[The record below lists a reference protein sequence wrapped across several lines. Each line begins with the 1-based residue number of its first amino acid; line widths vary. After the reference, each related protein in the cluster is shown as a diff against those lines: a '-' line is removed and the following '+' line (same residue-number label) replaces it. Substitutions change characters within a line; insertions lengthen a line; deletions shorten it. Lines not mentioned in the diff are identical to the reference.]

1 MTSDGA
7 RVGDLPDDTE
17 RKPRGG
23 NVDRV
28 YWALRD
34 DILEL
39 RRTPGEVLD
48 EAEIAATFALSRSP
62 VREAIVRL
70 TAEGLAQT
78 LKNRGAVVSRLDIE
92 MLPAYFDA
100 QTLLFRVTSRLAA
113 QRGGQAAAERLLGIQ
128 ARHEEIVAARDPS
141 GVIVNNRLF
150 HLEIALIGGNRFYHD
165 WLASLLDQGQRIM
178 RLYVRLHEELV
189 PIEQLTFHHAL
200 IEAIRAKDVEAADRA
215 ATADA
220 QIVREEIS
228 RQISAGTTG
237 LTPL

>member
-1 MTSDGA
+1 MNLENPNGNEVS
-7 RVGDLPDDTE
+7 GDAE

-23 NVDRV
+23 NVDMV
-28 YWALRD
+28 YAALRD

-48 EAEIAATFALSRSP
+48 EAEIAAIFGISRSP

-100 QTLLFRVTSRLAA
+100 QALLFRITSRLAA
-113 QRGGQAAAERLLGIQ
+113 QRGGQAAAERLTRIQ
-128 ARHEEIVAARDPS
+128 ARHEEIVAARDAS

-150 HLEIALIGGNRFYHD
+150 HLEIALIGFNRD
-165 WLASLLDQGQRIM
+165 
-178 RLYVRLHEELV
+178 
-189 PIEQLTFHHAL
+189 
-200 IEAIRAKDVEAADRA
+200 
-215 ATADA
+215 
-220 QIVREEIS
+220 
-228 RQISAGTTG
+228 
-237 LTPL
+237 